1 MLFKTSIKK
10 CFILT
15 ALLMLLTGCTINY
28 NLTIDNNSVSES
40 ISGSVDKNEYEL
52 EDGDTG
58 LNLFYT
64 LIKKDVPALV
74 SGDSLYNKDITETDN
89 GINYNY
95 TYTYRNN
102 IDKARVINECFEN
115 HYIDETDEYYNIKL
129 SGGFYCLYSNKI
141 DINVISNYEVLNN
154 NAKKVNGNKYTW
166 TIDNSNNVDI
176 MLTVSKTVKYEEP
189 SCRKRRRNPTLIKAN
204 ELEKH
209 FFHNRS
215 LILYLYRLQNSR
227 FFRKGQVACRQLLKG
242 SLHGPRPC
250 HHHDVPAGLELFLV
264 QAVDL
269 PDAAAGAVAHVGF
282 AQLFADGDAHPV
294 SVRAV
299 LSGVKH
305 QKAVGNAGGVIQA
318 PENMVEL
325 QAG

>member
-74 SGDSLYNKDITETDN
+74 SGDSLYNKDITETDD

-95 TYTYRNN
+95 TYTYKNN

-141 DINVISNYEVLNN
+141 DINVISNYEVLYN

-189 SCRKRRRNPTLIKAN
+189 TKA
-204 ELEKH
+204 KT
-209 FFHNRS
+209 FSTFQIIGFVVFA
-215 LILYLYRLQNSR
+215 ILTIVTYFLYRKKNSG
-227 FFRKGQVACRQLLKG
+227 KV
-242 SLHGPRPC
+242 
-250 HHHDVPAGLELFLV
+250 
-264 QAVDL
+264 
-269 PDAAAGAVAHVGF
+269 
-282 AQLFADGDAHPV
+282 
-294 SVRAV
+294 
-299 LSGVKH
+299 
-305 QKAVGNAGGVIQA
+305 
-318 PENMVEL
+318 
-325 QAG
+325 

>member
-74 SGDSLYNKDITETDN
+74 SGDSLYNKDITETDD

-115 HYIDETDEYYNIKL
+115 HYIDETD
-129 SGGFYCLYSNKI
+129 
-141 DINVISNYEVLNN
+141 
-154 NAKKVNGNKYTW
+154 
-166 TIDNSNNVDI
+166 
-176 MLTVSKTVKYEEP
+176 
-189 SCRKRRRNPTLIKAN
+189 
-204 ELEKH
+204 
-209 FFHNRS
+209 
-215 LILYLYRLQNSR
+215 
-227 FFRKGQVACRQLLKG
+227 
-242 SLHGPRPC
+242 
-250 HHHDVPAGLELFLV
+250 
-264 QAVDL
+264 
-269 PDAAAGAVAHVGF
+269 
-282 AQLFADGDAHPV
+282 
-294 SVRAV
+294 
-299 LSGVKH
+299 
-305 QKAVGNAGGVIQA
+305 
-318 PENMVEL
+318 
-325 QAG
+325 

>member
-166 TIDNSNNVDI
+166 TIDNSNNV
-176 MLTVSKTVKYEEP
+176 
-189 SCRKRRRNPTLIKAN
+189 
-204 ELEKH
+204 
-209 FFHNRS
+209 
-215 LILYLYRLQNSR
+215 NS
-227 FFRKGQVACRQLLKG
+227 FKNC
-242 SLHGPRPC
+242 
-250 HHHDVPAGLELFLV
+250 
-264 QAVDL
+264 
-269 PDAAAGAVAHVGF
+269 
-282 AQLFADGDAHPV
+282 
-294 SVRAV
+294 
-299 LSGVKH
+299 
-305 QKAVGNAGGVIQA
+305 
-318 PENMVEL
+318 
-325 QAG
+325 

>member
-74 SGDSLYNKDITETDN
+74 SGDSLYNKDITETDD

-102 IDKARVINECFEN
+102 ID
-115 HYIDETDEYYNIKL
+115 
-129 SGGFYCLYSNKI
+129 
-141 DINVISNYEVLNN
+141 
-154 NAKKVNGNKYTW
+154 
-166 TIDNSNNVDI
+166 
-176 MLTVSKTVKYEEP
+176 
-189 SCRKRRRNPTLIKAN
+189 
-204 ELEKH
+204 
-209 FFHNRS
+209 
-215 LILYLYRLQNSR
+215 
-227 FFRKGQVACRQLLKG
+227 
-242 SLHGPRPC
+242 
-250 HHHDVPAGLELFLV
+250 
-264 QAVDL
+264 
-269 PDAAAGAVAHVGF
+269 
-282 AQLFADGDAHPV
+282 
-294 SVRAV
+294 
-299 LSGVKH
+299 
-305 QKAVGNAGGVIQA
+305 
-318 PENMVEL
+318 
-325 QAG
+325 

>member
-74 SGDSLYNKDITETDN
+74 SGDSLYNKDITETDD

-102 IDKARVINECFEN
+102 IHQF
-115 HYIDETDEYYNIKL
+115 HQYN
-129 SGGFYCLYSNKI
+129 GFQS
-141 DINVISNYEVLNN
+141 
-154 NAKKVNGNKYTW
+154 T
-166 TIDNSNNVDI
+166 
-176 MLTVSKTVKYEEP
+176 
-189 SCRKRRRNPTLIKAN
+189 
-204 ELEKH
+204 H
-209 FFHNRS
+209 
-215 LILYLYRLQNSR
+215 
-227 FFRKGQVACRQLLKG
+227 
-242 SLHGPRPC
+242 
-250 HHHDVPAGLELFLV
+250 
-264 QAVDL
+264 
-269 PDAAAGAVAHVGF
+269 
-282 AQLFADGDAHPV
+282 
-294 SVRAV
+294 
-299 LSGVKH
+299 
-305 QKAVGNAGGVIQA
+305 
-318 PENMVEL
+318 
-325 QAG
+325 